1 MDFSKLS
8 STDKLGVYGSVAL
21 IIGAIIGGTV
31 SAVGW
36 LGVLAA
42 IAMLAVIF
50 LPQMS
55 ATTTLPGSHGS
66 LMVLTGGIAAVVMIL
81 GLLSG
86 IGWLGLYFSILPLQ
100 AIFFLIAVAGGLVMG
115 WAGWQAFQAEGGKF
129 QIGSGPSAGGPPPSS
144 PPPSSNP
151 PPSSSPPPS
160 SGPPSA

>member
-86 IGWLGLYFSILPLQ
+86 IGWLGLYFSLLPLQ

-129 QIGSGPSAGGPPPSS
+129 QIGSGPPAGGPPPSS
-144 PPPSSNP
+144 PPPP
-151 PPSSSPPPS
+151 

>member
-86 IGWLGLYFSILPLQ
+86 IGWLGLYFSLLPLQ

-129 QIGSGPSAGGPPPSS
+129 QIGSGPSSGGPPPSS
-144 PPPSSNP
+144 PPPSS
-151 PPSSSPPPS
+151 
-160 SGPPSA
+160 GPPSA

>member
-1 MDFSKLS
+1 MDFSKLT

-21 IIGAIIGGTV
+21 IIGAIVGGTV

-42 IAMLAVIF
+42 IGMLAVVF

-66 LMVLTGGIAAVVMIL
+66 LMVLTGGIAAIVMIL
-81 GLLSG
+81 GLLAG
-86 IGWLGLYFSILPLQ
+86 IGWLGLYFSVLPVQ
-100 AIFFLIAVAGGLVMG
+100 AIFFLIAVAGGLLMG

-129 QIGSGPSAGGPPPSS
+129 QIGTTPPPTAPPPSGPPPSAPPPS
-144 PPPSSNP
+144 GPPPSAPPPSS
-151 PPSSSPPPS
+151 
-160 SGPPSA
+160 

>member
-8 STDKLGVYGSVAL
+8 STDKFGVYGSVAL

-86 IGWLGLYFSILPLQ
+86 IGWLGLYFSLLPLQ

-129 QIGSGPSAGGPPPSS
+129 QIGSGPTAGGPPPSS
-144 PPPSSNP
+144 PPPP
-151 PPSSSPPPS
+151 